1 MKSGQKA
8 IRMNNLFAELK
19 RRNIFRVAGVYAVV
33 GWILMQV
40 AALLENSLNLPPW
53 FDTVITAALLIGFP
67 IAVLLAWAF
76 EMTPEGVKR
85 TESVEDGDSITDKT
99 GRKLDYTIIG
109 GLIFVG
115 ALVVGSRF
123 MPQKNV
129 VPDVIVQAQSETN
142 EIPSIAVLPFAD
154 LSPAGDQEYFSDG
167 IAEEI
172 LNVLVRVN
180 GLSVSSRTSS
190 FQFKGRDIGIP
201 EIAKNLNVQ
210 HILEGSVRKSGN
222 TLRITAQLIDTS
234 NDRHLWSDTFDRP
247 LTAENVFEI
256 QDEIAQAIVD
266 ALGQSMGLEIA
277 KDISVTVL
285 TNNLNAY
292 ELFLEARTLYQARKD
307 LDVADQILARALE
320 QDANFAKAWE
330 LRAGIQTVIA
340 EYGYSDLPPAE
351 LGRLGIEFAE
361 KALAIEPNSATAIA
375 AIANIH
381 ALSTESLSESYSY
394 KGIIEG
400 FQRAL
405 AIDPRN
411 GSALNWLGLT
421 YVLVGSTDAALATFQ
436 RCIMYEPFYAPCIE
450 NEYETLVTLGRMDE
464 ALERYQAALD
474 KGVTTGHYVNF
485 SLLSHFDNKTA
496 FLQAS
501 NRSLWL
507 GGWRRHNEIYDAYHN
522 LEADHSALITDIQR
536 FVAEE
541 KNTKSGPYLPNLLV
555 PIGAYDMRP
564 PTNLMWGDDFSRYR
578 QSPQFKKFVREVG
591 IYDYWLEVGF
601 PPQCKPVGKNDFEC
615 D

>member
-1 MKSGQKA
+1 
-8 IRMNNLFAELK
+8 MNNLFSELK

-33 GWILMQV
+33 GWILAQI
-40 AALLENSLNLPPW
+40 AALAANSFGAPDWVMKMIIVVLG
-53 FDTVITAALLIGFP
+53 IGFP

-85 TESVEDGDSITDKT
+85 TESVEDGDSITTKT
-99 GRKLDYTIIG
+99 GRKLDFAILG
-109 GLIFVG
+109 GIVLVG
-115 ALVVGSRF
+115 VLVVGNGF
-123 MPQKNV
+123 MPQKIAI
-129 VPDVIVQAQSETN
+129 PDVIAQTEPIKTLTN
-142 EIPSIAVLPFAD
+142 SLPSIAVLPFVD
-154 LSPAGDQEYFSDG
+154 LSSAGDQEYFSDG

-172 LNVLVRVN
+172 LNVLVRVE
-180 GLSVSSRTSS
+180 GLSVTSRTSS

-210 HILEGSVRKSGN
+210 HVLEGSVRKSGN

-247 LTAENVFEI
+247 LTAENIFEI

-266 ALGQSMGLEIA
+266 ALGQSMGLESTE
-277 KDISVTVL
+277 DITVTVI
-285 TNNLNAY
+285 TNNLTAY
-292 ELFLEARTLYQARKD
+292 ELFLEARALYQARKD
-307 LDVADQILARALE
+307 LDVADQRLARALE

-330 LRAGIQTVIA
+330 LRAGIQTVIS
-340 EYGYSDLPPAE
+340 EYGYSDLPSAE

-381 ALSTESLSESYSY
+381 ALATENLSESYSH
-394 KGIIEG
+394 KEIIED

-421 YVLVGSTDAALATFQ
+421 YGLLGNTDTALATFQ
-436 RCIMYEPFYAPCIE
+436 RCIKYEPFYTPCIE
-450 NEYETLVTLGRMDE
+450 NEYESLVTLGRMDE

-474 KGVTTGHYVNF
+474 KGVTTRQFVNF
-485 SLLSHFDNKTA
+485 SLLAYFDNKTA

-507 GGWRRHNEIYDAYHN
+507 RGWRRHKEIYNAYKN
-522 LEADHSALITDIQR
+522 LEGDHSALVADIQR
-536 FVAEE
+536 FITEE
-541 KNTKSGPYLPNLLV
+541 KRTKNGVYLQNLLI
-555 PIGAYDMRP
+555 PIGAYNMRP
-564 PTNLMWGDDFSRYR
+564 STNLMWGDDFLRYR
-578 QSPQFKKFVREVG
+578 QSPQFRKFVQEAGV
-591 IYDYWLEVGF
+591 YDYWLEVGF
-601 PPQCKPVGKNDFEC
+601 PPQCKPIGKDDFEC